1 MALTAAEQYLLEL
14 INRARLD
21 PAAEAARYGIDL
33 NAGLAAGTITTASRQ
48 VLAPNALLE
57 NAAIG
62 HSQWMLNADVFSHTG
77 SGGSSAAQRVTATG
91 YRWSNVAENLSWRGT
106 SGTIDLNAAIATH
119 HQDLFLS
126 AGHRA
131 NMMNGVYQEVGLA
144 QERGRF
150 NGYDSSMLT
159 EVYGRPA
166 ATSAFLTGVIYND
179 SDRNAFYSIGE
190 GIGGATF
197 AAQGKSAISAAAGG
211 YAIALTAAADVAVT
225 AKVGGLDIQFT
236 VAMSH
241 GNVKVDIV
249 NNDTLLSSGN
259 IGLNTGIQNV
269 ILLGN
274 ANLSANGNANDNSIT
289 GNDGAN
295 RLDGGAGNDVLNGR
309 NGADNLFGGIGS
321 DRIFGGNG
329 SDRIDGGGGA
339 DRIDGGAGNDVLF
352 GRLGGD
358 MFVFTNDFGR
368 DVVADFSQAAADRLV
383 FDDLIWG
390 GTALSAQQVV
400 AQFAHIVSG
409 NVVFEFSTNEAVT
422 LVGISSTVGLADA
435 LTII

>member
-33 NAGLAAGTITTASRQ
+33 NAGLAAGTISTASRQ

-91 YRWSNVAENLSWRGT
+91 YGWSNVAENLSWRGT

-144 QERGRF
+144 QERGLF
-150 NGYDSSMLT
+150 NNSGRNYDSSMLT
-159 EVYGRPA
+159 EVFGRPA
-166 ATSAFLTGVIYND
+166 TATVFLTGVVYND

-190 GIGGATF
+190 GVAGATVLS
-197 AAQGKSAISAAAGG
+197 QGRSATSAGAGG
-211 YAIALTAAADVAVT
+211 YAIALTASPSVAVT
-225 AKVGGLDIQFT
+225 GQVGTLGYSFT
-236 VAMSH
+236 VGMDN

-249 NNDTLLSSGN
+249 NQTTVLSSGS
-259 IGLNTGIQNV
+259 ITLGLGLNNV
-269 ILLGN
+269 TLLGN
-274 ANLSANGNANDNSIT
+274 LTLAAGGNGNANVMT
-289 GNDGAN
+289 GNVGAN
-295 RLDGGAGNDVLNGR
+295 RLNGMAGNDLLQGMNGNDSLIGGAG
-309 NGADNLFGGIGS
+309 S
-321 DRIFGGNG
+321 DSLFGGNG
-329 SDRIDGGGGA
+329 VDWLAGGLGDDRLSGDAGA
-339 DRIDGGAGNDVLF
+339 DTFNFANE
-352 GRLGGD
+352 
-358 MFVFTNDFGR
+358 FGR
-368 DVVADFSQAAADRLV
+368 DTVTDFLRSAGDRLT
-383 FDDLIWG
+383 FDDQIWG
-390 GTALSAQQVV
+390 GTVLTAQQVV
-400 AQFAHIVSG
+400 AQFAH
-409 NVVFEFSTNEAVT
+409 VVAGGVTFEFSANEVIT
-422 LVGISSTVGLADA
+422 LTGLTSTAGLADA
-435 LTII
+435 LTIV